1 MYCVPE
7 SHKSMRSFNKLL
19 GGAAVLSLVLGLAGP
34 LAALAAGPAAVSLQ
48 SAGNFAILAKA
59 GISTTGATMVTGD
72 IGVSPA
78 AATFITG
85 FGLSLTADSSFATSS
100 LVSGKVYAPGYAD
113 PTPANITAAVSD
125 METAYTD
132 AAGRTNPTATELGAG
147 NIGGLSL
154 APGLYKWGTGVTIPS
169 DLTLAGGANDV
180 WIFQIA
186 QNLDVS
192 SGVKIVLSGG
202 ATANNVFWAVAGQT
216 TIGTTAEFNGNILDQ
231 TAIVMNTGAT
241 LNGRALAQTAV
252 TLDAN
257 TVTAPSAAQ
266 AMPVYVQPAPTA
278 YTPNASN
285 QPSVGDVP
293 AADANV
299 SGTYSAVSAL
309 ANTTSIGVDK
319 ELQATA
325 SPVNCTAN
333 TLIKGSAPA
342 VYYCGANGKRYV
354 FVNDKAYFS
363 WYKDFLNVATITDA
377 ALALIPIGGNV
388 TYRPGARMVKIQS
401 DPRVYVVARGGVLR
415 AIPNEAT
422 AHALFGPQWNKMI
435 DDIADSFFVNYT
447 VGAPVPAQ

>member
-1 MYCVPE
+1 
-7 SHKSMRSFNKLL
+7 MRSFNKLL
-19 GGAAVLSLVLGLAGP
+19 GGVAALSLVLSLAGP

-48 SAGNFAILAKA
+48 SAGNFVILAKA

-85 FGLSLTADSSFATSS
+85 FGLSLTADSSYATSS

-180 WIFQIA
+180 WIFQVA

-202 ATANNVFWAVAGQT
+202 ALANNVFWAVAGQT

-257 TVTAPSAAQ
+257 TVTIPSGTQ
-266 AMPVYVQPAPTA
+266 TIPPSNNIPVYVPPAD
-278 YTPNASN
+278 NA
-285 QPSVGDVP
+285 PSVGNVP

-299 SGTYSAVSAL
+299 SGSYSAVSAL

-319 ELQATA
+319 GLQATS

-363 WYKDFLNVATITDA
+363 WYKDFSNVATITDA

-388 TYRPGARMVKIQS
+388 TYRPGTRMVKIQS

-415 AIPNEAT
+415 DIPNEAT
-422 AHALFGPQWNKMI
+422 AHALFGPQWNQMI

>member
-1 MYCVPE
+1 
-7 SHKSMRSFNKLL
+7 MRSFNKLL
-19 GGAAVLSLVLGLAGP
+19 GGAAALSLVLGLAGP
-34 LAALAAGPAAVSLQ
+34 FAALADVPAAVNLQ
-48 SAGNFAILAKA
+48 SAGNFVILAKA
-59 GISTTGATMVTGD
+59 GISTTGATVVTGD

-85 FGLSLTADSSFATSS
+85 FGLSLAAGSSYATSS
-100 LVSGKVYAPGYAD
+100 LVSGKVYAPDYAD
-113 PTPANITAAVSD
+113 PTPANITAAVGD

-147 NIGGLSL
+147 NIGGLTL

-169 DLTLAGGANDV
+169 DVTLAGGANDV

-202 ATANNVFWAVAGQT
+202 AIANNVFWAVAGQT
-216 TIGTTAEFNGNILDQ
+216 TIGTTAVFNGNILDQ

-252 TLDAN
+252 TLDAD
-257 TVTAPSAAQ
+257 TVTVPSGTQ
-266 AMPVYVQPAPTA
+266 AMPPVNTPPAN
-278 YTPNASN
+278 TPPANMPPVSVSPPAGN
-285 QPSVGDVP
+285 VPS
-293 AADANV
+293 ADANI
-299 SGTYSAVSAL
+299 SGSYSVASAL

-319 ELQATA
+319 GIEPTA
-325 SPVNCTAN
+325 SSVNCTAN

-354 FVNDKAYFS
+354 FVNDKAYFT
-363 WYKDFLNVATITDA
+363 WYGNFLNVATITDA

-388 TYRPGARMVKIQS
+388 TYRPGTRMVKVQS

-415 AIPNEAT
+415 AIPDEAT
-422 AHALFGPQWNKMI
+422 AHVLFGPQWNKMI
-435 DDIADSFFVNYT
+435 DDISDAFFVNYT
-447 VGAPVPAQ
+447 VGAPIPAQ

>member
-1 MYCVPE
+1 
-7 SHKSMRSFNKLL
+7 MRSFNKLL
-19 GGAAVLSLVLGLAGP
+19 GGAAALSLVLGLAGP
-34 LAALAAGPAAVSLQ
+34 LAALASVPAAVSLK

-59 GISTTGATMVTGD
+59 GISTTGATAVTGD

-85 FGLSLTADSSFATSS
+85 FGLSLTAGSSYAASS
-100 LVSGKVYAPGYAD
+100 LVTGKVYAPGYAD
-113 PTPANITAAVSD
+113 PTSANMTAAVGD

-132 AAGRTNPTATELGAG
+132 AAGRTSPTATELGAG

-154 APGLYKWGTGVTIPS
+154 APGLYKWGTNVIIPS
-169 DLTLAGGANDV
+169 DLTLAGNANDV
-180 WIFQIA
+180 WIFQVG

-192 SGVKIVLSGG
+192 SGVKIVLTGG
-202 ATANNVFWAVAGQT
+202 AAANNVFWAVAGQT
-216 TIGTTAEFNGNILDQ
+216 TIGTTAVFNGNILDQ
-231 TAIVMNTGAT
+231 TSIVMNTGAT

-257 TVTAPSAAQ
+257 TVTVPLAAQ
-266 AMPVYVQPAPTA
+266 AMPVDVQPVAVPTA
-278 YTPNASN
+278 YTPNAAN
-285 QPSVGDVP
+285 PSSTGNVP

-299 SGTYSAVSAL
+299 SGAYSVAGAL

-319 ELQATA
+319 GLQATS
-325 SPVNCTAN
+325 SPVNCTVN
-333 TLIKGSAPA
+333 TLIKGSAAA

-363 WYKDFLNVATITDA
+363 WYKDFSNVTTITDT
-377 ALALIPIGGNV
+377 ALALVPIGGNV
-388 TYRPGARMVKIQS
+388 TYRPGTRMVKIQS
-401 DPRVYVVARGGVLR
+401 DPRVYVVARDGVLR

-422 AHALFGPQWNKMI
+422 AHALFGPQWNTMV
-435 DDIADSFFVNYT
+435 DDISDSFFVNYT